1 MSEQRRIVETKRGP
15 FTLRPE
21 RPEDDVF
28 LFQLFRANNIDVLH
42 LMGLPDEVVEQLIR
56 FQYRSQTA
64 TYRGM
69 FPDAV
74 FSIIEWSGETIGRFI
89 ENDEQDVVY
98 FVDFVLL
105 PERQSQGL
113 GSAFIRT
120 VMDEWAARGR
130 GTRVKILY
138 NNDPSLKMCHKLGM
152 VQSEPDD
159 MGYVEL
165 RWYPPRA
172 DVPGARGVIS

>member
-1 MSEQRRIVETKRGP
+1 MSEERRIVETKRGL
-15 FTLRPE
+15 FALRLE
-21 RPEDDVF
+21 RPEDDDF
-28 LFQLFRANNIDVLH
+28 LFHLFRANNIDVLH
-42 LMGLPDEVVEQLIR
+42 LMGLPEQAIEELIR

-74 FSIIEWSGETIGRFI
+74 FSIIERDGETIGRFI

-113 GSAFIRT
+113 GSAFIRA

-138 NNDPSLKMCHKLGM
+138 NNDPSLKMCNKLGM

-165 RWYPPRA
+165 RWYPPRS
-172 DVPGARGVIS
+172 DVPGTPGVAS